1 MLNLKYPIRLILQN
15 GLLNKPRISIR
26 YALTK
31 KRIGICGA
39 PIKLAQTAVAFF
51 VTVVFI
57 MLQRNVID
65 NSQG

>member
-1 MLNLKYPIRLILQN
+1 MLNSKYPIRLILQN
-15 GLLNKPRISIR
+15 GLLNKPGISIR

-31 KRIGICGA
+31 KRIGICSD

-51 VTVVFI
+51 ATVVFI